1 MPSGID
7 TLALRWHT
15 SVMTAST
22 GDRADRDQERDYPI
36 GPGDVPADTF
46 ALRLMASRHHAGHL
60 SIEQAATRCGLNP
73 GNWAHWENGR
83 RPLDKLEIA
92 QAVAEWLDMNLHWLV
107 WGGPLLPARGRP
119 TKRPPGLNRGSIQ
132 RDVRPTDTRPN
143 GRGASGSPVQAVR
156 RPRLIDRT
164 HSVAV

>member
-1 MPSGID
+1 
-7 TLALRWHT
+7 
-15 SVMTAST
+15 MTAST
-22 GDRADRDQERDYPI
+22 GDRADRDQEREYPI

-46 ALRLMASRHHAGHL
+46 ALRLMASRHHAGRL

-92 QAVAEWLDMNLHWLV
+92 QAVAEGLDMNLHWLV

-119 TKRPPGLNRGSIQ
+119 TKRSTPPTLRYPARSVRPPGSH
-132 RDVRPTDTRPN
+132 PN
-143 GRGASGSPVQAVR
+143 GRGPNGRGPLSGSPAQATR
-156 RPRLIDRT
+156 AHRPIDR
-164 HSVAV
+164 SKPVAA